1 MARGEHATNKPS
13 LFIGS
18 SSEGLDVAREV
29 EFHLQDVT
37 EVTIWN
43 EGLGIFKLG
52 NSYLESLINSLDNFD
67 FAILILT
74 PDDLVTSRDISSQ
87 GPRDNVMFELGLF
100 MGRLGRSRTFVLY
113 DSNME
118 MKIPSDLSGIHTV
131 TFHGNRADGNLT
143 AALSPA
149 CTLIRKTIKSLGILS
164 SRDAE
169 QLQQATTQVQN
180 VSTSMEQLI
189 ELLARSR
196 LLELDITAN
205 MFGSLLPQSQLQQMR
220 KDIESFQMSLKAKQ
234 ANQDR

>member
-1 MARGEHATNKPS
+1 MNRPS

-29 EFHLQDVT
+29 ELHLQDVA

-74 PDDLVTSRDISSQ
+74 PDDLVISRDISSQ

-100 MGRLGRSRTFVLY
+100 MGRLGRPRTFVLH
-113 DSNME
+113 DSDKD
-118 MKIPSDLSGIHTV
+118 MKIPSDLSGIHTA
-131 TFHGNRADGNLT
+131 TFHGNRVDNNLT

-149 CTLIRKTIKSLGILS
+149 CTLIRKTIKNLGILP

-169 QLQQATTQVQN
+169 QLQQATAQVQN
-180 VSTSMEQLI
+180 VSNSMEQLI
-189 ELLARSR
+189 ALLARSR
-196 LLELDITAN
+196 LLELDITDN
-205 MFGSLLPQSQLQQMR
+205 MFGSLLPQPQLQQLR
-220 KDIESFQMSLKAKQ
+220 KDIKSFQISLKAKQ
-234 ANQDR
+234 ADQDR

>member
-1 MARGEHATNKPS
+1 M
-13 LFIGS
+13 
-18 SSEGLDVAREV
+18 
-29 EFHLQDVT
+29 
-37 EVTIWN
+37 
-43 EGLGIFKLG
+43 
-52 NSYLESLINSLDNFD
+52 ESLINSLDNFD

-113 DSNME
+113 DSNMDL
-118 MKIPSDLSGIHTV
+118 KIPSDLLGIHTV
-131 TFHGNRADGNLT
+131 TFHGNRTDGNLT

-149 CTLIRKTIKSLGILS
+149 CTLIRKTIKSLGILPG
-164 SRDAE
+164 RDAE

-196 LLELDITAN
+196 LLDLDITAN

-220 KDIESFQMSLKAKQ
+220 KDIESFQMSLKARQ
-234 ANQDR
+234 ANQHR